1 MDDPRTD
8 TRFISKDEK
17 RCADTG
23 SVAAGTETE
32 YFRNPWRVVVTRN
45 KGVCREEGRE
55 ARENIVNG
63 GARKKERETGM
74 EIEIKRGTRSREITR
89 RG

>member
-23 SVAAGTETE
+23 SVAGGTETE

-45 KGVCREEGRE
+45 KGVCRGEGE
-55 ARENIVNG
+55 G
-63 GARKKERETGM
+63 GEGKYCKWWRAKEREGN
-74 EIEIKRGTRSREITR
+74 GD
-89 RG
+89 GN

>member
-1 MDDPRTD
+1 MDDPRTN
-8 TRFISKDEK
+8 TRYIKRRK
-17 RCADTG
+17 RCAKQADTG
-23 SVAAGTETE
+23 SVAGGTETE
-32 YFRNPWRVVVTRN
+32 YFRNPLRVVVTRN
-45 KGVCREEGRE
+45 KGVCKGE
-55 ARENIVNG
+55 ARENIANG

>member
-1 MDDPRTD
+1 MGYPLPVAR
-8 TRFISKDEK
+8 K
-17 RCADTG
+17 RNI
-23 SVAAGTETE
+23 
-32 YFRNPWRVVVTRN
+32 FVTRGALLLRETR
-45 KGVCREEGRE
+45 GVCRGE